1 MDFRDLVMERYSVRQ
16 CDTTREIP
24 EEDMQ
29 LILDAAVQAPTACN
43 NQPFRIYRIRS
54 REMRERAEQWYDRA
68 HFRTA
73 REVLL
78 IVGEDAAAYVYP
90 DKRDNSLYTD
100 TAIAI
105 AYMQLQAED
114 LGIGSVWINAFDRPL
129 CARDMGLE
137 MGKET
142 PVALLALGY
151 PLPDAKQPT
160 RKRKSMDD
168 LVKTI

>member
-16 CDTTREIP
+16 CDTTRDIP

-54 REMRERAEQWYDRA
+54 REMRERAEQWYNRA

-78 IVGEDAAAYVYP
+78 IVGEDDAAYVYP
-90 DKRDNSLYTD
+90 DKENNSLYTCLLY
-100 TAIAI
+100 T
-105 AYMQLQAED
+105 
-114 LGIGSVWINAFDRPL
+114 SPSP
-129 CARDMGLE
+129 RD
-137 MGKET
+137 
-142 PVALLALGY
+142 
-151 PLPDAKQPT
+151 
-160 RKRKSMDD
+160 S
-168 LVKTI
+168 

>member
-1 MDFRDLVMERYSVRQ
+1 MDFRDLIMERYSVRE
-16 CDTTREIP
+16 CDPSREIP

-43 NQPFRIYRIRS
+43 RQPFHIYHIRTA
-54 REMRERAEQWYDRA
+54 EMRRRAEQWYNRA

-78 IVGEDAAAYVYP
+78 IVGEDEEAYVYP
-90 DKRDNSLYTD
+90 DGLNSSLYTD

-129 CARDMGLE
+129 CAEDMGLE

-151 PLPDAKQPT
+151 PLPDAEQPT
-160 RKRKSMDD
+160 RKRKSTSE
-168 LVKTI
+168 VIREI